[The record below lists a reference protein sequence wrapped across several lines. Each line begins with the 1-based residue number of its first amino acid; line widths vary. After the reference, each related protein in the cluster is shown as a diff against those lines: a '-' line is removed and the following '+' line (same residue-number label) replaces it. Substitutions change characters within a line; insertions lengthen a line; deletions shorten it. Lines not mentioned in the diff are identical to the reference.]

1 MHQAQRGKSSPG
13 LSCVAPFERLA
24 SVYAKRAAPP
34 IPPIHPAP
42 IKLPPKILQTC
53 RPFPKKRYIC
63 KLFIKSA
70 KMAKKLVVG
79 ITQGDG
85 NGIGYEVII
94 KALAD
99 ERMLDLCTPVI
110 YGSSKIFGF
119 YKKQIHNIEQINT
132 NVITSAKDVHQKRV
146 NIVNCLP
153 ENVFVEPGQ
162 PTPESAK
169 SAMTALERAVED
181 IKAGYI
187 DVLVTAPINKRAMV
201 NEGFS
206 YTGHTE
212 YLEKEFGVDEVAM
225 IMVSEQLKIGV
236 VTGHISLKD
245 VCTSITEEKILK
257 KLRLIKASL
266 QRDFGVDQP
275 KIAVLGLNPHC
286 GDGGLLGDEE
296 QLIILPA
303 VKKANEEGILA
314 FGPYS
319 PDGFFGLGNYSRY
332 DAVLAMY
339 HDQGL
344 TPFKAIAF
352 EEGVNYTAGLPIVR
366 TSPDHGT
373 AYEMAG
379 RDLADPRSMMSA
391 IYAAIDIYNRRAEY
405 DDLVENRMTIK
416 APDTEIKPR
425 GGRIIE

>member
-1 MHQAQRGKSSPG
+1 M
-13 LSCVAPFERLA
+13 
-24 SVYAKRAAPP
+24 
-34 IPPIHPAP
+34 
-42 IKLPPKILQTC
+42 
-53 RPFPKKRYIC
+53 
-63 KLFIKSA
+63 
-70 KMAKKLVVG
+70 MAKKLIVG

-85 NGIGYEVII
+85 NGISYEVII

-99 ERMLDLCTPVI
+99 ERTLDMFTPVI

-119 YKKQIHNIEQINT
+119 YKKLLHEIDNINT
-132 NVITSAKDVHQKRV
+132 HVVMSARDIRPKCV

-162 PTPESAK
+162 PTSESAK
-169 SAMTALERAVED
+169 CAMTSLECAVKD
-181 IKAGYI
+181 IKEGLI

-201 NEGFS
+201 NEGFG

-212 YLEKEFGVDEVAM
+212 YMQQEFGVKDVTMLMVAGR
-225 IMVSEQLKIGV
+225 LKVAV
-236 VTGHISLKD
+236 VTGHIPFKEVHTAISAD
-245 VCTSITEEKILK
+245 KIMS
-257 KLRLIKASL
+257 KLRMMKESL
-266 QRDFGVDQP
+266 QRDFGIVEP

-296 QLIILPA
+296 ERIILPA
-303 VKKANEEGILA
+303 VKKAQSEGILA

-319 PDGFFGLGNYSRY
+319 PDGFFGLGNFLKF

-344 TPFKAIAF
+344 IPFKALAF
-352 EEGVNYTAGLPIVR
+352 EEGVNFTAGLPIVR

-379 RDLADPRSMMSA
+379 RDLADPQSMKSA
-391 IYAAIDIYNRRAEY
+391 IYTAIDIYHRREQY
-405 DDLVENRMTIK
+405 DQMQQHKL
-416 APDTEIKPR
+416 
-425 GGRIIE
+425 

>member
-1 MHQAQRGKSSPG
+1 
-13 LSCVAPFERLA
+13 
-24 SVYAKRAAPP
+24 
-34 IPPIHPAP
+34 
-42 IKLPPKILQTC
+42 
-53 RPFPKKRYIC
+53 
-63 KLFIKSA
+63 
-70 KMAKKLVVG
+70 MAKKLVVG

-99 ERMLDLCTPVI
+99 ERILEMCTPVI

-132 NVITSAKDVHQKRV
+132 NVIASAKDVHQKRV

-153 ENVFVEPGQ
+153 DNVFVEPGQ
-162 PTPESAK
+162 ATPESAK
-169 SAMTALERAVED
+169 SAMTSLQRAVED
-181 IKAGYI
+181 IRNGYI

-201 NEGFS
+201 GEGFG

-212 YLEKEFGVDEVAM
+212 YLEQEFGVDEVAM
-225 IMVSEQLKIGV
+225 IMVCDRLKVGV
-236 VTGHISLKD
+236 VTGHIPLKEVCASL
-245 VCTSITEEKILK
+245 TTEKILK
-257 KLRLIKASL
+257 KLRLMRKSL
-266 QRDFGVDQP
+266 QQDFGVDEP

-296 QLIILPA
+296 QQIILPA
-303 VKKANEEGILA
+303 VQTANDEGILA

-319 PDGFFGLGNYSRY
+319 PDGFFGLGNYSKF

-352 EEGVNYTAGLPIVR
+352 EEGVNYTAGLPVVR

-379 RDLADPRSMMSA
+379 RDKADPRSMKAA
-391 IYAAIDIYNRRAEY
+391 IYTAMDVWYKREAYKE
-405 DDLVENRMTIK
+405 LVAGRMTIK

>member
-1 MHQAQRGKSSPG
+1 MGR
-13 LSCVAPFERLA
+13 
-24 SVYAKRAAPP
+24 
-34 IPPIHPAP
+34 
-42 IKLPPKILQTC
+42 
-53 RPFPKKRYIC
+53 
-63 KLFIKSA
+63 
-70 KMAKKLVVG
+70 KLVVG

-85 NGIGYEVII
+85 NGISYEVII

-132 NVITSAKDVHQKRV
+132 NVINSAKDVHQKRV

-153 ENVFVEPGQ
+153 DNVFVEPGQ
-162 PTPESAK
+162 STPESAK
-169 SAMTALERAVED
+169 AALTALERAVED
-181 IKAGYI
+181 IKEGYI
-187 DVLVTAPINKRAMV
+187 DVLVTAPFNKRAMDK
-201 NEGFS
+201 EGFG

-212 YLEKEFGVDEVAM
+212 YLEKKFGVDEVAM
-225 IMVSEQLKIGV
+225 IMVCDRLKV
-236 VTGHISLKD
+236 CVATGHIPLKE
-245 VCTSITEEKILK
+245 VPNQLTTEKILK
-257 KLRLIKASL
+257 KLRLMKASL
-266 QRDFGVDQP
+266 QRDFCIEAP

-286 GDGGLLGDEE
+286 GDGGLMGTEE
-296 QLIILPA
+296 QEIILPA
-303 VKKANEEGILA
+303 IKAAAAEDIMA

-319 PDGFFGLGNYSRY
+319 PDGFFGLANYAKF

-344 TPFKAIAF
+344 TPFKALAF
-352 EEGVNYTAGLPIVR
+352 EDGVNYTAGLPIIR

-379 RDLADPRSMMSA
+379 RDMADPRSMKAA
-391 IYAAIDIYNRRAEY
+391 IYTAIDIYNRRADY
-405 DDLVENRMTIK
+405 DELIENRMTIK

>member
-1 MHQAQRGKSSPG
+1 
-13 LSCVAPFERLA
+13 
-24 SVYAKRAAPP
+24 
-34 IPPIHPAP
+34 
-42 IKLPPKILQTC
+42 
-53 RPFPKKRYIC
+53 
-63 KLFIKSA
+63 
-70 KMAKKLVVG
+70 MARKLVVG

-99 ERMLDLCTPVI
+99 ERMLDMCTPVI

-119 YKKQIHNIEQINT
+119 YKKQIHNIDQINT
-132 NVITSAKDVHQKRV
+132 NVISSAKDVHQKRV

-169 SAMTALERAVED
+169 SAMTSLERAVAD
-181 IKAGYI
+181 IKEGYI

-201 NEGFS
+201 GEGFG

-225 IMVSEQLKIGV
+225 IMVCDRLKVGV
-236 VTGHISLKD
+236 VTGHIALKD
-245 VCTSITEEKILK
+245 VASSITKEKILR
-257 KLRLIKASL
+257 KLRLMKTSL
-266 QRDFGVDQP
+266 ERDFGIDSP
-275 KIAVLGLNPHC
+275 KIAVLSLNPHC

-296 QLIILPA
+296 KEIILPA
-303 VKKANEEGILA
+303 VQEANVEGILA

-319 PDGFFGLGNYSRY
+319 SDGFFGSCYSRF

-344 TPFKAIAF
+344 TPFKALAF

-379 RDLADPRSMMSA
+379 RDLADPRSMISA
-391 IYAAIDIYNRRAEY
+391 IYTAIDIYNRRADY
-405 DDLVENRMTIK
+405 DDLMENRMTIK
-416 APDTEIKPR
+416 MPDTEIKPR

>member
-1 MHQAQRGKSSPG
+1 MGR
-13 LSCVAPFERLA
+13 
-24 SVYAKRAAPP
+24 
-34 IPPIHPAP
+34 
-42 IKLPPKILQTC
+42 
-53 RPFPKKRYIC
+53 
-63 KLFIKSA
+63 
-70 KMAKKLVVG
+70 KLVVG

-85 NGIGYEVII
+85 NGISYEVII

-162 PTPESAK
+162 STPESAK
-169 SAMTALERAVED
+169 AALTALERAVED
-181 IKAGYI
+181 IKEGHI
-187 DVLVTAPINKRAMV
+187 DVLVTAPFNKRAMDK
-201 NEGFS
+201 EGFG

-212 YLEKEFGVDEVAM
+212 YLEKKFEVDEVAM
-225 IMVSEQLKIGV
+225 IMVCDRLKV
-236 VTGHISLKD
+236 CVATGHIPLKE
-245 VCTSITEEKILK
+245 VPNQLTTEKILK
-257 KLRLIKASL
+257 KLRLMKSSL
-266 QRDFGVDQP
+266 QRDFGIDSP

-286 GDGGLLGDEE
+286 GDGGLMGTEE
-296 QLIILPA
+296 QEVILPA
-303 VKKANEEGILA
+303 IKAAAAEDIMA

-319 PDGFFGLGNYSRY
+319 PDGFFGLANYAKF

-344 TPFKAIAF
+344 TPFKALAF
-352 EEGVNYTAGLPIVR
+352 EDGVNYTAGLPIIR

-379 RDLADPRSMMSA
+379 RDMADPRSMKAA
-391 IYAAIDIYNRRAEY
+391 IYTAIDIYNRRADY
-405 DDLVENRMTIK
+405 DELIEGRMTIK

>member
-1 MHQAQRGKSSPG
+1 
-13 LSCVAPFERLA
+13 
-24 SVYAKRAAPP
+24 
-34 IPPIHPAP
+34 
-42 IKLPPKILQTC
+42 
-53 RPFPKKRYIC
+53 
-63 KLFIKSA
+63 
-70 KMAKKLVVG
+70 MARKLVVG

-119 YKKQIHNIEQINT
+119 YRKQIHNLDQINT

-162 PTPESAK
+162 STPESAK
-169 SAMTALERAVED
+169 AAMTSLEKAVAD
-181 IKAGYI
+181 IKEGYI
-187 DVLVTAPINKRAMV
+187 DVLVTAPFNKRAMAG
-201 NEGFS
+201 EGFG

-225 IMVSEQLKIGV
+225 IMVCDKLKVGV
-236 VTGHISLKD
+236 VIGHIALKD
-245 VCTSITEEKILK
+245 VVKSITKEKIIK
-257 KLRLIKASL
+257 KLALMKASL
-266 QRDFGVDQP
+266 ERDFGVDAP
-275 KIAVLGLNPHC
+275 RIAVLGLNPHC

-296 QLIILPA
+296 QQIILPA
-303 VKKANEEGILA
+303 VKEANEQGILA

-319 PDGFFGLGNYSRY
+319 PDGFFGTSYGKF

-344 TPFKAIAF
+344 APFKAIAF
-352 EEGVNYTAGLPIVR
+352 EEGVNFTAGLPIVR

-379 RDLADPRSMMSA
+379 RDMADPRSMISA
-391 IYAAIDIYNRRAEY
+391 IYTAIDIYNRRADY

-416 APDTEIKPR
+416 LPDTEIKPK

>member
-1 MHQAQRGKSSPG
+1 MG
-13 LSCVAPFERLA
+13 
-24 SVYAKRAAPP
+24 
-34 IPPIHPAP
+34 
-42 IKLPPKILQTC
+42 
-53 RPFPKKRYIC
+53 
-63 KLFIKSA
+63 
-70 KMAKKLVVG
+70 KKLVVG

-119 YKKQIHNIEQINT
+119 YKKQIHNIDQINT
-132 NVITSAKDVHQKRV
+132 NVISSAKDVHQKRV

-162 PTPESAK
+162 ATPESAK
-169 SAMTALERAVED
+169 SAMTSLERAVQD
-181 IKAGYI
+181 IKDGYI
-187 DVLVTAPINKRAMV
+187 DVLVTAPINKRAMSS
-201 NEGFS
+201 EGFG

-212 YLEKEFGVDEVAM
+212 YLEKEFEVDEVAM
-225 IMVSEQLKIGV
+225 IMVCDNLKVGV
-236 VTGHISLKD
+236 VAGHVALKD
-245 VCTSITEEKILK
+245 VPAMITKERILA
-257 KLRLIKASL
+257 KLRLMKASL
-266 QRDFGVDQP
+266 QRDFGVDAP

-296 QLIILPA
+296 QNIILPA
-303 VKKANEEGILA
+303 VNAAVEEGIMA

-319 PDGFFGLGNYSRY
+319 PDGFFGLGNYAKF

-344 TPFKAIAF
+344 TPFKALAF
-352 EEGVNYTAGLPIVR
+352 EEGVNYTAGLPVVR

-379 RDLADPRSMMSA
+379 RDLADPRSMKSA
-391 IYAAIDIYNRRAEY
+391 IYAAIDIYNRRVEY
-405 DDLVENRMTIK
+405 DDLVADRMTIK
-416 APDTEIKPR
+416 MPDTEIKPK

>member
-1 MHQAQRGKSSPG
+1 
-13 LSCVAPFERLA
+13 
-24 SVYAKRAAPP
+24 
-34 IPPIHPAP
+34 
-42 IKLPPKILQTC
+42 
-53 RPFPKKRYIC
+53 
-63 KLFIKSA
+63 
-70 KMAKKLVVG
+70 MARKLVVG

-119 YKKQIHNIEQINT
+119 YRKQIHNLDQINT

-162 PTPESAK
+162 STPESAK
-169 SAMTALERAVED
+169 AAMTSLEKAVAD
-181 IKAGYI
+181 IKEGYI
-187 DVLVTAPINKRAMV
+187 DVLVTAPFNKRAMAG
-201 NEGFS
+201 EGFG

-225 IMVSEQLKIGV
+225 IMVCDKLKVGV
-236 VTGHISLKD
+236 VTGHIALKD
-245 VCTSITEEKILK
+245 VVKSITKEKIIK
-257 KLRLIKASL
+257 KLALMKASL
-266 QRDFGVDQP
+266 ERDFGVDAP
-275 KIAVLGLNPHC
+275 RIAVLGLNPHC

-296 QLIILPA
+296 RQIILPA
-303 VKKANEEGILA
+303 VKEANEQGILA

-319 PDGFFGLGNYSRY
+319 PDGFFGTSYGKF

-344 TPFKAIAF
+344 APFKAIAF
-352 EEGVNYTAGLPIVR
+352 EEGVNFTAGLPVVR

-379 RDLADPRSMMSA
+379 RDMADPRSMISA
-391 IYAAIDIYNRRAEY
+391 IYTAIDIYNRRADY

-416 APDTEIKPR
+416 LPDTEIKPK

>member
-1 MHQAQRGKSSPG
+1 MEIDSDMG
-13 LSCVAPFERLA
+13 
-24 SVYAKRAAPP
+24 
-34 IPPIHPAP
+34 
-42 IKLPPKILQTC
+42 
-53 RPFPKKRYIC
+53 
-63 KLFIKSA
+63 
-70 KMAKKLVVG
+70 KKLVVG

-99 ERMLDLCTPVI
+99 ERMLDMCTPVI

-119 YKKQIHNIEQINT
+119 YKKQIHNLEQINT

-153 ENVFVEPGQ
+153 ENVFVEPGRA
-162 PTPESAK
+162 TPESAK
-169 SAMTALERAVED
+169 SAMTALEKAVED
-181 IKAGYI
+181 IKEGYI
-187 DVLVTAPINKRAMV
+187 DVLITAPINKRAMSA
-201 NEGFS
+201 EGFG

-212 YLEKEFGVDEVAM
+212 YLEQTFGVDDVAM
-225 IMVSEQLKIGV
+225 IMVCDNLKVGV
-236 VTGHISLKD
+236 VTGHIPLKD
-245 VCTSITEEKILK
+245 VCQSITSEKIVK
-257 KLRLIKASL
+257 KLRLMRASL
-266 QRDFGVDQP
+266 QQDFGIDAP

-296 QLIILPA
+296 QQIILPA
-303 VKKANEEGILA
+303 VQQANAEGIMA

-319 PDGFFGLGNYSRY
+319 PDGFFGLGNYNKF

-379 RDLADPRSMMSA
+379 RDKADPRSMKSA
-391 IYAAIDIYNRRAEY
+391 IYTAIDIWHKREEY
-405 DDLVENRMTIK
+405 KELVENRMTIK
-416 APDTEIKPR
+416 MPDTEIKPR
-425 GGRIIE
+425 GGKIIE

>member
-1 MHQAQRGKSSPG
+1 
-13 LSCVAPFERLA
+13 
-24 SVYAKRAAPP
+24 
-34 IPPIHPAP
+34 
-42 IKLPPKILQTC
+42 
-53 RPFPKKRYIC
+53 
-63 KLFIKSA
+63 
-70 KMAKKLVVG
+70 MARKLVVG

-99 ERMLDLCTPVI
+99 ERMLDICTPVI

-119 YKKQIHNIEQINT
+119 YKKQIHNIDQINT
-132 NVITSAKDVHQKRV
+132 NVINSAKDVYHKRV

-169 SAMTALERAVED
+169 CAMTSLQRAVED
-181 IKAGYI
+181 IKNGYI

-201 NEGFS
+201 SEGFG

-225 IMVSEQLKIGV
+225 IMVCDRLKVGV
-236 VTGHISLKD
+236 VTGHIPLKD
-245 VCTSITEEKILK
+245 VVSQLTAEKIVK
-257 KLRLIKASL
+257 KLRLMKSSL
-266 QRDFGVDQP
+266 QMDFGIDAP

-286 GDGGLLGDEE
+286 GDGGLLGYEE
-296 QLIILPA
+296 SQIILPA
-303 VKKANEEGILA
+303 VKQANAEGILA
-314 FGPYS
+314 YGPYS
-319 PDGFFGLGNYSRY
+319 PDGFFGLGNYMKY

-344 TPFKAIAF
+344 TPFKALAF
-352 EEGVNYTAGLPIVR
+352 EDGVNYTAGLPVVR

-379 RDLADPRSMMSA
+379 RDMADPRSMMSA
-391 IYAAIDIYNRRAEY
+391 IYTAIDIYNSRA
-405 DDLVENRMTIK
+405 DNASLVEGRMTIK
-416 APDTEIKPR
+416 MPDTEIKPK